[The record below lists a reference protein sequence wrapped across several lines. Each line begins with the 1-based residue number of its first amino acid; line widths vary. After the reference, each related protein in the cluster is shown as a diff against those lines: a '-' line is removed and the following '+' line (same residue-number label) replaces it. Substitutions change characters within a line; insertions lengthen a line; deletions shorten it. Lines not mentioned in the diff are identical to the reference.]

1 MSVTAP
7 VRRPV
12 PDRRGAS
19 PEARRAPARP
29 RRPLQVVV
37 PSAPTPRRTPFVG
50 VVVGVLGL
58 GLLGLLALNTAL
70 AQGAFHQHDLE
81 RQLAVLQDDEQAL
94 QQRVAA
100 LAAPHRLASEA
111 HALGMVATVDP
122 AFLRASDG
130 AVLGKPSPAAAP
142 VVVVPET
149 TTSQDSRVN
158 DPRGNAADRKPA
170 STSADPKSDRPAS
183 QTEQSDGTRQDRPG
197 RQQDAPQGSP
207 QDTAPGTGGQG
218 Q

>member
-7 VRRPV
+7 VRRPA
-12 PDRRGAS
+12 PDRRGA
-19 PEARRAPARP
+19 PTEARRASAGP

-37 PSAPTPRRTPFVG
+37 PSAPAPRRTPFVG

-81 RQLAVLQDDEQAL
+81 RQLAVLQDEEQAL

-100 LAAPHRLASEA
+100 LAAPHRLASQA

-130 AVLGKPSPAAAP
+130 AVLGEPTPAPAAP
-142 VVVVPET
+142 VVVAPEPT
-149 TTSQDSRVN
+149 PSPDSRVN
-158 DPRGNAADRKPA
+158 DPRGSTADSGPG
-170 STSADPKSDRPAS
+170 STPADPTGDTPAS
-183 QTEQSDGTRQDRPG
+183 QTGPGEGTRQDRPG
-197 RQQDAPQGSP
+197 QQQDTAQGSP
-207 QDTAPGTGGQG
+207 QDTEPGTGGQR
-218 Q
+218 